1 MQYTYPC
8 QCITMIQC
16 QCLTLFVKRQK
27 FKLCNETVSIPP
39 FDTMKTVVFGV
50 RSPFVVTFVTLN
62 IGEKKSNLQ
71 QQPLAASKTG
81 KPLVSITRLTWNT
94 QISLCKFCLLSQTH
108 NLPTNVISL
117 AALINLELK

>member
-50 RSPFVVTFVTLN
+50 RSPLVVTFVTLN
-62 IGEKKSNLQ
+62 IGEKNQICNSNLWQ
-71 QQPLAASKTG
+71 QAKLENHWYQ
-81 KPLVSITRLTWNT
+81 
-94 QISLCKFCLLSQTH
+94 SQD
-108 NLPTNVISL
+108 
-117 AALINLELK
+117 